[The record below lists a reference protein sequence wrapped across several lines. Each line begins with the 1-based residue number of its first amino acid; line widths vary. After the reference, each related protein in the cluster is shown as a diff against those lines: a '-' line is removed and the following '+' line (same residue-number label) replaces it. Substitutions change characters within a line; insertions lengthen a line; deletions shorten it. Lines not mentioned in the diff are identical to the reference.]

1 MSVINIPESPEMI
14 ELSSNDTE
22 KESWSF
28 GSETSN
34 NNDLYYKTRGWN
46 KKRKQ
51 EKELDVGGCC
61 GVELK
66 SEFMDM

>member
-1 MSVINIPESPEMI
+1 MNDSDSRDTSSTVSVINILECPEMI

-34 NNDLYYKTRGWN
+34 NNDLYYKTRG
-46 KKRKQ
+46 
-51 EKELDVGGCC
+51 
-61 GVELK
+61 
-66 SEFMDM
+66 